1 MICALTNQQRE
12 KDDNFV
18 IGFLVG
24 VKFQGTGAV
33 RKSEVRLVS
42 LLPLPEFRVDE
53 PAGGETWLPPD
64 CVSAE
69 QAPRASST
77 AKLGMSRLRMRVS
90 LYLGIGTNDNS
101 FNSELTF

>member
-1 MICALTNQQRE
+1 
-12 KDDNFV
+12 
-18 IGFLVG
+18 LVG
-24 VKFQGTGAV
+24 VKFQGTGAESV
-33 RKSEVRLVS
+33 AVVEPIGPERERPVKKSDVRLVS

-53 PAGGETWLPPD
+53 PAGGETWPPPD